1 MKRKRKKSYTK
12 KTAQLIHFEHR
23 CRERVGVIL
32 DAKGIIDKI
41 HNHELKHIETQSN
54 RISVFK
60 YEFLGNVYKI
70 VYDKERKQLVTIF

>member
-1 MKRKRKKSYTK
+1 MKKRRPKNYNKKK
-12 KTAQLIHFEHR
+12 AQLIHFERR
-23 CRERVGVIL
+23 CRERVGVVL
-32 DAKGIIDKI
+32 DANGIIDKI